1 MLLALDIGNTSITIG
16 IFNGEN
22 IDSIKRIPSN
32 IHYSTDTYKDL
43 LIDTLGSINIE
54 GCIIAS
60 VVNGLDKTLYD
71 AVLSA
76 FSIEAVILSP
86 NLNIGIKLK
95 LKDNNEIGADRIANG
110 IAAVRLYKLPVIV
123 VDFGTANTFDIV
135 NSKGEFIG
143 GVIAPGINTQLT
155 SLSKCTSK
163 LPKLDATVSEKT
175 IGNNTLDAI
184 LSGVIRGT
192 ACMVEGL
199 LSECEKEMGEKA
211 TIVATGGNCELISQ
225 YMNRKFDYVNPT
237 LTLQGLKEL
246 YKLNVNHAHLQHQV
260 L

>member
-71 AVLSA
+71 AVLSV
-76 FSIEAVILSP
+76 FGIESVILSP
-86 NLNIGIKLK
+86 NLNIGIKLI

-110 IAAVRLYKLPVIV
+110 IAAARLYKLPVIV

-163 LPKLDATVSEKT
+163 LPKLDATVSEKA
-175 IGNNTLDAI
+175 IGDNTLDAI

-199 LSECEKEMGEKA
+199 LSECEKEMGKKA

>member
-16 IFNGEN
+16 IFNGETLEG
-22 IDSIKRIPSN
+22 IKRIPSN
-32 IHYSTDTYKDL
+32 IHYSIDAYKNL
-43 LIDTLGSINIE
+43 LANNIKTKNIR

-60 VVNGLDKTLYD
+60 VVNGLEKTIFD
-71 AVLSA
+71 AVLAA
-76 FSIEAVILSP
+76 FGIESIILSN

-110 IAAVRLYKLPVIV
+110 VAAAQLYKLPVIV

-135 NSKGEFIG
+135 NTKNEFIG

-163 LPKLDATVSEKT
+163 LPKLDATVSEKA
-175 IGNNTLDAI
+175 IGDNTLDAI

-199 LSECEKEMGEKA
+199 LSECEKEMGTKA
-211 TIVATGGNCELISQ
+211 TIIATGGNCELISK

-246 YKLNVNHAHLQHQV
+246 YKLNENHAHLQPQA

>member
-1 MLLALDIGNTSITIG
+1 MLLTLDIGNTNITIG
-16 IFNGEN
+16 LFNGEE
-22 IDSIKRIPSN
+22 IVDIKRMPTD
-32 IHYSTDTYKDL
+32 IHYSNDRYEQLLFDTVGD
-43 LIDTLGSINIE
+43 INIK

-60 VVNGLDKTLYD
+60 VVNGLDMLMYN
-71 AVLSA
+71 VVN
-76 FSIEAVILSP
+76 SIYNIDSIILST
-86 NLNIGIKLK
+86 NLDTGIKLK

-110 IAAVRLYKLPVIV
+110 IAAAKLYKLPVIV

-163 LPKLDATVSEKT
+163 LPKLDAAKSENA
-175 IGNNTLDAI
+175 IGDNTLDAI

-192 ACMVEGL
+192 ACMVDGL
-199 LSECEKEMGEKA
+199 IEQCENELGENA
-211 TIVATGGNCELISQ
+211 TIVATGGLCRLIAK
-225 YMNRKFDYVNPT
+225 YMNREFDDINPT
-237 LTLQGLKEL
+237 LTLLGLKEL
-246 YKLNVNHAHLQHQV
+246 YKLNQNQEHLLHQY

>member
-1 MLLALDIGNTSITIG
+1 MLLTLDIGNTSITVG
-16 IFNGEN
+16 LFDGE
-22 IDSIKRIPSN
+22 DLTEVKRIPSD
-32 IHYSTDTYKDL
+32 IHYSSDKYSKL
-43 LIDTLGSINIE
+43 LSGTIGPQDID

-60 VVNGLDKTLYD
+60 VVNGLDKVLY
-71 AVLSA
+71 
-76 FSIEAVILSP
+76 EAVKSVYNVQSLILNP
-86 NLNIGIKLK
+86 NLDIGIKLR

-110 IAAVRLYKLPVIV
+110 IAAFEMYKLPAIV

-155 SLSKCTSK
+155 SLSKATSK
-163 LPKLDATVSEKT
+163 LPKLDAAVSET
-175 IGNNTLDAI
+175 AIGDNTLDAI

-199 LSECEKEMGEKA
+199 ISQCETELGEKA
-211 TIVATGGNCELISQ
+211 TIIATGGNCKLVAQ
-225 YMNRKFDYVNPT
+225 YMNRKFDYINPN
-237 LTLQGLKEL
+237 LTLLGLKAL
-246 YKLNVNHAHLQHQV
+246 YKRNESQARLQPQV

>member
-1 MLLALDIGNTSITIG
+1 MLLTLDIGNTNITIG
-16 IFNGEN
+16 LFNGEE
-22 IDSIKRIPSN
+22 IVDIKRMPTD
-32 IHYSTDTYKDL
+32 IHYSNDKYEQLLFDTVGDVN
-43 LIDTLGSINIE
+43 ID

-60 VVNGLDKTLYD
+60 VVNGLDMLMYNVVNSVYNID
-71 AVLSA
+71 
-76 FSIEAVILSP
+76 SIILST
-86 NLNIGIKLK
+86 NLDIGIKLK

-110 IAAVRLYKLPVIV
+110 IAAAKLYKLPVIV

-163 LPKLDATVSEKT
+163 LPKLDAAKSENA
-175 IGNNTLDAI
+175 IGDNTLDAI

-192 ACMVEGL
+192 ACMVDGL
-199 LSECEKEMGEKA
+199 IEQCENELGENA
-211 TIVATGGNCELISQ
+211 TIVATGGLCRLIAK
-225 YMNRKFDYVNPT
+225 YMNREFDDINPT
-237 LTLQGLKEL
+237 LTLLGLKEL
-246 YKLNVNHAHLQHQV
+246 YKLNQNQEHLLHQY

>member
-1 MLLALDIGNTSITIG
+1 MLLTLDIGNTSITIG
-16 IFNGEN
+16 IFDDDEFVG
-22 IDSIKRIPSN
+22 IKRIPSN
-32 IHYSTDTYKDL
+32 IHFSKAKYVEL
-43 LIDTLGSINIE
+43 LRDAAGEIKVS

-60 VVNGLDKTLYD
+60 VVNGLDKVLY
-71 AVLSA
+71 
-76 FSIEAVILSP
+76 EAVGSVFGIESVILNP
-86 NLNIGIKLK
+86 NLDIGIQLR

-110 IAAVRLYKLPVIV
+110 VAVYGMYKLPAIV

-135 NSKGEFIG
+135 NAKGEFIG

-163 LPKLDATVSEKT
+163 LPKLDAAISET
-175 IGNNTLDAI
+175 AIGDNTLDAI

-199 LSECEKEMGEKA
+199 ISQCEQELGEKA
-211 TIVATGGNCELISQ
+211 TIIATGGNCQLVAR
-225 YMNRKFDYVNPT
+225 YMNRKFDSVNPI
-237 LTLQGLKEL
+237 LTLQGLKAL
-246 YKLNVNHAHLQHQV
+246 YKRNLSQVHLQHQV

>member
-16 IFNGEN
+16 IFNGES

-71 AVLSA
+71 AVLST
-76 FSIEAVILSP
+76 FGIEAVILSP
-86 NLNIGIKLK
+86 NLNIGIKLI

-163 LPKLDATVSEKT
+163 LPKLDATVSEKA
-175 IGNNTLDAI
+175 IGDNTLDAI

-199 LSECEKEMGEKA
+199 LSECEKEMGTKA

>member
-16 IFNGEN
+16 IFNGES

-71 AVLSA
+71 AVLSV
-76 FSIEAVILSP
+76 FGIESVILSP
-86 NLNIGIKLK
+86 NLNIGIKLI

-110 IAAVRLYKLPVIV
+110 IAAARLYKLPVIV

-163 LPKLDATVSEKT
+163 LPKLDATVSEKA
-175 IGNNTLDAI
+175 IGDNTLDAI

>member
-16 IFNGEN
+16 IFNGES

-71 AVLSA
+71 AVLSV
-76 FSIEAVILSP
+76 FGIESVILSP
-86 NLNIGIKLK
+86 NLNIGIKLI

-110 IAAVRLYKLPVIV
+110 IAAARLYKLPVIV

-163 LPKLDATVSEKT
+163 LPKLDATVSEKA
-175 IGNNTLDAI
+175 IGDNTLDAI

-237 LTLQGLKEL
+237 LTLHGLKEL

>member
-16 IFNGEN
+16 IFNGES

-71 AVLSA
+71 AVLST
-76 FSIEAVILSP
+76 FGIEAVILSP
-86 NLNIGIKLK
+86 NLNIGIKLI

-110 IAAVRLYKLPVIV
+110 IAAAQLYKLPVIV

-163 LPKLDATVSEKT
+163 LPKLDATVSEKA
-175 IGNNTLDAI
+175 IGDNTLDAI

-199 LSECEKEMGEKA
+199 LSECEKEMGTKA

>member
-16 IFNGEN
+16 IFNGES

-76 FSIEAVILSP
+76 FGIEAVILSP
-86 NLNIGIKLK
+86 NLDIGIKLK

-110 IAAVRLYKLPVIV
+110 IAAAQLYKLPVIV

-163 LPKLDATVSEKT
+163 LPKLDATVSEKA
-175 IGNNTLDAI
+175 IGDNTLDAI

-199 LSECEKEMGEKA
+199 LSECEKEMGTKA

>member
-16 IFNGEN
+16 IFNGES

-71 AVLSA
+71 AVLSV
-76 FSIEAVILSP
+76 FGIESVILSP
-86 NLNIGIKLK
+86 NLNIGIKLI

-110 IAAVRLYKLPVIV
+110 IAAARLYKLPVIV

-163 LPKLDATVSEKT
+163 LPKLDATVSEKA
-175 IGNNTLDAI
+175 IGDNTLDAI

-199 LSECEKEMGEKA
+199 LAECEKEMGEKA

>member
-16 IFNGEN
+16 IFNGES

-76 FSIEAVILSP
+76 FGIEAVILSP
-86 NLNIGIKLK
+86 NLDIGIKLT

-110 IAAVRLYKLPVIV
+110 IAAAQLYKLPVIV

-143 GVIAPGINTQLT
+143 GVIAPGINTQLI

-163 LPKLDATVSEKT
+163 LPKLDATVSEKA
-175 IGNNTLDAI
+175 IGDNTLDAI

-199 LSECEKEMGEKA
+199 LSECEKEMGTKA

>member
-16 IFNGEN
+16 IFNGES

-32 IHYSTDTYKDL
+32 IHYSVNDYKEL
-43 LIDTLGSINIE
+43 LTESIESDCIDS
-54 GCIIAS
+54 CIIAS
-60 VVNGLDKTLYD
+60 VVNGLDKILYD
-71 AVLSA
+71 AILLT
-76 FSIEAVILSP
+76 FGIESIILSP
-86 NLNIGIKLK
+86 NIDIGIKLK
-95 LKDNNEIGADRIANG
+95 LKDNNELGADRIANG
-110 IAAVRLYKLPVIV
+110 IAAAQLYKLPVIV

-143 GVIAPGINTQLT
+143 GVIDPCINTQRT

-163 LPKLDATVSEKT
+163 LPKLDATISKT
-175 IGNNTLDAI
+175 AIGDNTLDAI
-184 LSGVIRGT
+184 LSGVILVT
-192 ACMVEGL
+192 ACTVEGL
-199 LSECEKEMGEKA
+199 LSECENEIGKKA

-237 LTLQGLKEL
+237 LTLQGIKEL
-246 YKLNVNHAHLQHQV
+246 YKLNVNHAHFQHQV

>member
-1 MLLALDIGNTSITIG
+1 MLLTLDIGNTSITIG
-16 IFNGEN
+16 LFNGEKL
-22 IDSIKRIPSN
+22 DSIKRIPSN
-32 IHYSTDTYKDL
+32 IHYSINDYKEL
-43 LIDTLGSINIE
+43 LTETIDSDCIDS
-54 GCIIAS
+54 CIIAS
-60 VVNGLDKTLYD
+60 VVNGLDKILYD
-71 AVLSA
+71 AILLT
-76 FSIEAVILSP
+76 FGIESIILSP
-86 NLNIGIKLK
+86 NIDIGIKLK

-175 IGNNTLDAI
+175 IGDNTLDAI

-199 LSECEKEMGEKA
+199 LSECEKEMGTKA